1 MNVADKEKLKLSR
14 NSRNCCAL
22 LLLNRWKH
30 HDEKIFV
37 YNRLHIFCECV
48 THRHALSITM

>member
-1 MNVADKEKLKLSR
+1 MNVADKEKLKLS
-14 NSRNCCAL
+14 NSRNCCVL

-48 THRHALSITM
+48 